1 MSHQKLHHHVLF
13 LKSGFPA
20 VPITEDNGNVTYGGI
35 GRRVGFSLSV
45 VQWETMRWWRGLQDL
60 GNTSAYQAAV
70 I

>member
-1 MSHQKLHHHVLF
+1 
-13 LKSGFPA
+13 
-20 VPITEDNGNVTYGGI
+20 VTYGGI
-35 GRRVGFSLSV
+35 GRRVGFSLGV